1 MEQLSANFTENVRWF
16 NEVLGVGRSCDMVN
30 RDLVIGGRRARI
42 WVIDGFGG
50 DAILERIGAF
60 WLSLSPEA
68 VAGIDRMQ
76 AFVDRFVTFLEADVG
91 TDPEEIT
98 TNVLLGKTLLLVEG
112 IQGAALIDAKEYPG
126 RGVQEPPDGKVLRGA
141 HDGFIEA
148 MVPNMALLRRR
159 IRDPHLTMEGHKV
172 GSRSHTDVVLCYL
185 DDKADPEIL
194 EQIRRK
200 LSAIEARSLT
210 MGQESVAEAIEPKQ
224 WYNPFPKVRYTERP
238 DTAAACVMEGSIILM
253 VDNSAAVMILPTT
266 FFDFTQEANDFY
278 FPPLVG
284 TYLRVLRVT
293 VFLISLLITPAWY
306 LMVSSPGRLPSW
318 LDFLSSPEPA
328 ALSLLSQL
336 LVVEFLIDVLKLASL
351 NTPDTLSNSF
361 SMLGALILGDFAVQA
376 GWLGPEVLV
385 YMAFVSVAG
394 FAQPSYELGY
404 AFKLLRVAL
413 LLLTAAFDV
422 WGFCLGFVGILVLLA
437 TTKPLVGHGYL
448 YPLIPFNG
456 KALRRL
462 LVREPINRDNT

>member
-16 NEVLGVGRSCDMVN
+16 NEVLGVGRSCDLVN

-60 WLSLSPEA
+60 WLSISPEA

-238 DTAAACVMEGSIILM
+238 DTAAACIMEGSIILM
-253 VDNSAAVMILPTT
+253 VDTSPSVMILPTA
-266 FFDFTQEANDFY
+266 FFDFTQEANEFY
-278 FPPLVG
+278 FPPLIG
-284 TYLRVLRVT
+284 TYLRLLRII
-293 VFLISLLITPAWY
+293 VFFISLFITPAWY
-306 LMVSSPGRLPSW
+306 LMVSEPGRLPGW
-318 LDFLSSPEPA
+318 LDFLSSPEPVS
-328 ALSLLSQL
+328 LSLLSQL

-351 NTPDTLSNSF
+351 NTPDSLSNSF

-404 AFKLLRVAL
+404 SFKLLRVVL
-413 LLLTAAFDV
+413 LLITAAFDV
-422 WGFCLGFVGILVLLA
+422 WGFCLGVLGITVLLA
-437 TTKPLVGHGYL
+437 TTKPVAGRGYL
-448 YPLIPFNG
+448 YPLIPFNA

-462 LVREPINRDNT
+462 FFREPISRDNT